1 MNNTDKFDFSAD
13 RPINSI
19 EEDLL
24 GRAEFS
30 KSLAEAITSW
40 GGEDSLV
47 VALYGNWGDGKSSI
61 KNMVLSFL
69 REKTNK
75 PTIIEFSPWEW
86 AAQEKI
92 TQAFFDEISK
102 SIGKENDSEKYKK
115 LAKKFEKYG
124 GYLSAS
130 EILLSS
136 ASSSLPILIPILA
149 SISFISSLFT
159 NYQSIT
165 IAITAILALYISVVK
180 WGAEILKK
188 IGVHY
193 DGKANDSKK
202 ALSEIR
208 AELKEE
214 LRSLE
219 LPILIVMDDLDRLS
233 TSELRMIFQLIKAN
247 TDFSNVIFL
256 LLFQKNIVE
265 SKLTDATQSGQ
276 EYLEKIIQVPF
287 NIPKAEVSKVHR
299 VLFKKIKIILNSDGS
314 ANSKFDNKRWEE
326 IFYGG
331 LNKYFKNLRDVY
343 RFTSTLKFH
352 FNLLKGRCVFEVNP
366 VDLIAI
372 ESIRVFEP
380 KLYHEIYINKGVF
393 TGYLVSS
400 SYDNGSEKKRRE
412 NIIKN
417 IFNKCDVDND
427 GVIERI
433 LKNLFPNI
441 KSIIGNYYY
450 DYEYQDNWF
459 ADGRICHEKNFD
471 QYFQLSL
478 ESVEIT
484 KSDLEQFL
492 VLTAHKE
499 LLINAILDLEKRGLL
514 TEFLLQFE
522 IFSKRISIDS
532 AKPYIGALL
541 EASDLVDE
549 NSSESFTPFSAPV
562 YLYNLFYLF
571 LKNLNDKDKRGNI
584 VIENSN
590 GDHGLIII
598 AQLLLSEEKSRE
610 RTGEILLNNNDYN
623 DIKENF
629 IKKLKHLAYYNSDLF
644 ISKNTFLF
652 FLYRWKSWGDENE
665 VVEWLANKTNDTE
678 GLVKILK
685 GMVNTSTSCSSGIIE
700 LNYHIRGEYIS
711 DFLGVEKLEKAINS
725 INLSELNEDDLKVIE
740 LAKIGIERKKNN
752 QDDFFS

>member
-1 MNNTDKFDFSAD
+1 MNNTDKFGFSAD
-13 RPINSI
+13 RPINSVD
-19 EEDLL
+19 EDLL

-30 KSLAEAITSW
+30 KSLAEAINSW

-69 REKTNK
+69 RKKIHK

-136 ASSSLPILIPILA
+136 ASSSLPVIIPILA
-149 SISFISSLFT
+149 SISFISSLFL

-165 IAITAILALYISVVK
+165 ITITAVLAVYISIVK
-180 WGAEILKK
+180 WGTEILKK
-188 IGVHY
+188 IGLHY
-193 DGKANDSKK
+193 DGKAKDSEKT
-202 ALSEIR
+202 LSEIR

-214 LRSLE
+214 LQSLE
-219 LPILIVMDDLDRLS
+219 SPILIVMDDLDRLN

-247 TDFSNVIFL
+247 TDFPNVTFL

-265 SKLTDATQSGQ
+265 NKLTDITQSGK

-287 NIPKAEVSKVHR
+287 NIPKAEVSKVHQ
-299 VLFKKIKIILNSDGS
+299 VLFKNIKNILNSDES
-314 ANSKFDNKRWEE
+314 VNSKFDIERWEE
-326 IFYGG
+326 VFYDG

-352 FNLLKGRCVFEVNP
+352 FNLLKGKEVFEVNP

-372 ESIRVFEP
+372 EAIRVFEP
-380 KLYHEIYINKGVF
+380 KLYHEIFINKEVF
-393 TGYLVSS
+393 TAFSYSS
-400 SYDNGSEKKRRE
+400 DGLEKRKKQDIIN
-412 NIIKN
+412 NII
-417 IFNKCDVDND
+417 NKCDNVND
-427 GVIERI
+427 GKIEKI
-433 LKNLFPNI
+433 LKNIFPNI
-441 KSIIGNYYY
+441 KSIIGNLYY
-450 DYEYQDNWF
+450 DYKYQDIWF

-478 ESVEIT
+478 ESVEIS
-484 KSDLEQFL
+484 KSDLERFL
-492 VLTAHKE
+492 ILTENKE
-499 LLINAILDLEKRGLL
+499 LLINAILDLKKRGLL
-514 TEFLLQFE
+514 TEFLIQFE
-522 IFSKRISIDS
+522 VFSKRISIDS
-532 AKPYIGALL
+532 ANSYIGALL

-549 NSSESFTPFSAPV
+549 NSIESFTPFSAPV

-571 LKNLNDKDKRGNI
+571 LKNINDKDKRGK
-584 VIENSN
+584 VVLENFN
-590 GDHGLIII
+590 ETHGLVII
-598 AQLLLSEEKSRE
+598 AQLLLSEEKSRN
-610 RTGEILLNNNDYN
+610 GADEILLNETDYK
-623 DIKENF
+623 DIKVSF
-629 IKKLKHLAYYNSDLF
+629 INKLKNYACCNSDLF
-644 ISKNTFLF
+644 ISKSTFLML
-652 FLYRWKSWGDENE
+652 LYRWKSWGDEND
-665 VVEWLANKTNDTE
+665 VLEWLANKTNNTK
-678 GLVKILK
+678 GMIKVLK
-685 GMVNTSTSCSSGIIE
+685 GMIGTTTSYSSGVAE
-700 LNYHIRGEYIS
+700 RNYYIRGEHIS
-711 DFLGVEKLEKAINS
+711 DFLGIERVEKAINS
-725 INLSELNEDDLKVIE
+725 INPSALSEDDLKVIE

-752 QDDFFS
+752 QDDF